1 MAMCVVVTENVP
13 SRLRG
18 KLSVW
23 LLEVRAGVYIGSVSK
38 KVREVIWEN
47 ISLMYGDGNVV
58 LSWATNTESRFDFVT
73 IGDNRREPINFDGVM
88 LVKFSK

>member
-18 KLSVW
+18 RLSIW

-58 LSWATNTESRFDFVT
+58 LSWGTNTESRFDFVT
-73 IGDNRREPINFDGVM
+73 IGNNRREPVDFDGVM

>member
-18 KLSVW
+18 RLSIW
-23 LLEVRAGVYIGSVSK
+23 LLEVRSGVYIGSVSK

-58 LSWATNTESRFDFVT
+58 LSWSTNTESRFDFVT
-73 IGDNRREPINFDGVM
+73 IGNNRREPVDFDGVM